1 MLEVLKVVGVNGC
14 LGDYG
19 YWLGGV
25 VVCSDGER
33 YFIFLFI
40 MCFGC
45 FYVYCLLI
53 GVVFLEFC
61 KQCMFLKEVFGYI
74 FVFLYFK
81 QAINVEV
88 GLDVK
93 VIVCFVV
100 QYFVEM
106 QFFYLSQCFV
116 GQFYLFEVLLMVGQR
131 LILKKGNGGN
141 GLRCSYS
148 WIVLMCIIVV
158 IGVIV
163 VFVLKKF
170 VCVKLRLNI
179 GLLRY
184 LNIRM
189 LCYGVVFCIFVKKLK
204 IMKI

>member
-1 MLEVLKVVGVNGC
+1 MNGC
-14 LGDYG
+14 LGDYS
-19 YWLGGV
+19 YWVGGII
-25 VVCSDGER
+25 VCSDGER
-33 YFIFLFI
+33 YFIFLFV

-45 FYVYCLLI
+45 FYVDCLLV

-61 KQCMFLKEVFGYI
+61 KQCMFLKEVCCSI

-81 QAINVEV
+81 YFINVEI

-106 QFFYLSQCFV
+106 QFVYLSQYFV
-116 GQFYLFEVLLMVGQR
+116 GQFYLFKVLLMVGQR
-131 LILKKGNGGN
+131 LILEKRNGGN

-148 WIVLMCIIVV
+148 CVVLMSIIVI

-163 VFVLKKF
+163 VFMLKKF
-170 VCVKLRLNI
+170 LCVKLRLNN
-179 GLLRY
+179 GWLRY
-184 LNIRM
+184 LNIMM